1 MGTGGFNTQIITP
14 RVEEDDSESDD
25 PGPMC
30 KTPLNTKPLW
40 QAVETAFSDNT
51 DMTSPCSST
60 EEPTSVG
67 SRDFTISFSDKHQV
81 TEVDCD
87 YTDEQVSRLWFTKEE
102 YDDFLQAC
110 DEDAQKSEAYE
121 KENRVNKLKKEI
133 KRQRRQRQKEEK
145 RHRTRADH
153 VLDESM
159 HSLAHFEGQED
170 YTDVSDDDELG
181 DPFFEF
187 NEDQEGW
194 LCSLGL
200 EAWTLDG
207 YKARELHREKAIDS
221 VLNEQYAAW
230 DRGML
235 ENAEMMSAL
244 YFAASAITKHEAQ
257 KKAIELEKD
266 IQELTVVSTLEDYNR
281 TVQDLNVLQKSLQC
295 IQKQREK
302 KEGKQELPPLAK
314 RRGSTGNTAP
324 SSAPAERRGSTGGM
338 GKASSTGVIEHSTSI
353 SDSPVDRAP
362 KQPIKSLSPYPPQTS
377 SSSASRKFQ
386 QRNSTQKVYKSR
398 AATDILVSLP
408 TPPVTKKKSVACK
421 PSKGGWPGVDMPLTD
436 DSETKSEELTTPNYR
451 KIIYKPI
458 VGDTPKH
465 DSASRSKASDI
476 ITTSTTT
483 TTTKK
488 KKKKKKKKDSSSKS
502 KKDSSERSKRSSSTR
517 RARSESPKKTSTKL
531 SKKTSP
537 TVKTPKGTSRKVRS
551 VSASPNP
558 QRNSTKEHWWFQQQR
573 QALLLKPL

>member
-1 MGTGGFNTQIITP
+1 MITP
-14 RVEEDDSESDD
+14 RVEGDDSESDD
-25 PGPMC
+25 QGPMC
-30 KTPLNTKPLW
+30 KTPLNTKALW
-40 QAVETAFSDNT
+40 QTEENAFSDNT
-51 DMTSPCSST
+51 EMTSPCSST
-60 EEPTSVG
+60 EEPSSVG
-67 SRDFTISFSDKHQV
+67 SRDFTISFSDKHHV
-81 TEVDCD
+81 IEVDCD

-121 KENRVNKLKKEI
+121 KETRVNKLKKEI

-145 RHRTRADH
+145 RHRTRVDH
-153 VLDESM
+153 GLDESM
-159 HSLAHFEGQED
+159 NSLAGQDE
-170 YTDVSDDDELG
+170 YTDASDDDELDG
-181 DPFFEF
+181 PAFDFD
-187 NEDQEGW
+187 EDQDGW

-200 EAWTLDG
+200 EAWTLEG
-207 YKARELHREKAIDS
+207 YKARELHRQKAIDS

-235 ENAEMMSAL
+235 ENAEMMSTL
-244 YFAASAITKHEAQ
+244 YFAASAITKHEAH

-314 RRGSTGNTAP
+314 RRRSTGDAAP
-324 SSAPAERRGSTGGM
+324 SSAPTVRRGSTGGM
-338 GKASSTGVIEHSTSI
+338 GKASPKGVIEHSTAI

-362 KQPIKSLSPYPPQTS
+362 KQPIKSISPYPPQS
-377 SSSASRKFQ
+377 SSSNASRKFK
-386 QRNSTQKVYKSR
+386 QRNSTQKVYKSK
-398 AATDILVSLP
+398 ASTDILVALP
-408 TPPVTKKKSVACK
+408 TPPVTKKKSVASK
-421 PSKGGWPGVDMPLTD
+421 ATKGGWPGVNMPLTD
-436 DSETKSEELTTPNYR
+436 DSEELTTPKYR

-483 TTTKK
+483 TTAKK

-502 KKDSSERSKRSSSTR
+502 KKDHSERSKRSTR
-517 RARSESPKKTSTKL
+517 RARSESPKKTSTKESSTTGKL
-531 SKKTSP
+531 LKKTSP
-537 TVKTPKGTSRKVRS
+537 TMRTPKGTTKKVRS
-551 VSASPNP
+551 VSASP

-573 QALLLKPL
+573 EALLLKQL